1 MGDATCITMLSGR
14 VHAEVQFQTD
24 LLPYLAAVM
33 SFILVSCRSLISISL
48 SLFFCKFSVTLLFHT
63 MNIINSNKLF
73 YFTWWLSE
81 TQGHVGVWRSQ
92 WKTWQR
98 KQSSTQTK
106 CDMHDNEHQGKW
118 AFAVSHFFLCCFSLL
133 YARSLSLPFTH
144 FSCVF
149 LSLSSALPPPFQLN
163 VICMN
168 C

>member
-1 MGDATCITMLSGR
+1 MMALRNS
-14 VHAEVQFQTD
+14 
-24 LLPYLAAVM
+24 
-33 SFILVSCRSLISISL
+33 RSRR
-48 SLFFCKFSVTLLFHT
+48 CMAQPVEDVT
-63 MNIINSNKLF
+63 K
-73 YFTWWLSE
+73 
-81 TQGHVGVWRSQ
+81 
-92 WKTWQR
+92 